1 MFMSLQQ
8 RIDDDLKQALREG
21 DKHRLSVLRMLKSAI
36 GYAAVEHRESG
47 LVDEDVLKVLR
58 KEAKQRQDSADA
70 YEKAEAFERRDA
82 ELSEKAIIEEYLPAQ
97 MSEAELEKEVNSVIH
112 ELGPLSPQTLGRI
125 IGAAAKRVADRADG
139 GRVAAM
145 VRQKLNK
152 ETDA

>member
-1 MFMSLQQ
+1 MGLQQ

-21 DKHRLSVLRMLKSAI
+21 DKHRLSVLRMVKSAI
-36 GYAAVEHRESG
+36 GYAVVENRDG
-47 LVDEDVLKVLR
+47 LAEEDVLKVVR

-97 MSEAELEKEVNSVIH
+97 MTDAELQKEVDAVIH
-112 ELGPLSPQTLGRI
+112 QMGPLSPQTLGRI
-125 IGAAAKRVADRADG
+125 IGAAAKKVADRADG

-145 VRQKLNK
+145 VRQKLNQ